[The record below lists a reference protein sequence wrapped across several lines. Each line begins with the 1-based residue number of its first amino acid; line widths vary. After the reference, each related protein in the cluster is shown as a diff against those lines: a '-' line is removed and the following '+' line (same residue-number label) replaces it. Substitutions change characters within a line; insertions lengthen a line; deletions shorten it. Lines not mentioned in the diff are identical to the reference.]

1 MNSVGRDWI
10 EALPDELSG
19 QRALLRRLLAAC
31 EANETI
37 RWLVVACSVGRGAAD
52 RFSDL
57 DMGMGVSDDS
67 FDTALA
73 DVRRIIDDLGELVDS
88 YSHQLPNRSLRH
100 ERIFAQY
107 ANRCQI
113 DLVVI
118 PASQSIGAVK
128 DETMLYNRGEHEVAP
143 FEPQILTAEQLREWA
158 FAGWCALI
166 DLGKYLRRGSPWEA
180 LQRLHEA
187 RDWAWR
193 LWAAVL
199 DVPNPQF
206 GLTSILDFAPG
217 RLPAGMGPTVSDLE
231 PASLLA
237 AARTVAAQLAEAG
250 EQLPPALRGLLP
262 AAMACYVSDDLAGI
276 TLPGE
281 QD

>member
-31 EANETI
+31 EANDSI

-57 DMGMGVSDDS
+57 DMGMGVSDDN

-73 DVRRIIDDLGELVDS
+73 DVKRIIDDLGELVDS
-88 YSHQLPNRSLRH
+88 YSHQLAERSLRH

-118 PASQSIGAVK
+118 PASQSIGAVR
-128 DETMLYNRGEHEVAP
+128 DATMLNNCGEHEVAP
-143 FEPQILTAEQLREWA
+143 FEQQTLTPAQLREWA

-187 RDWAWR
+187 RDCAWR

-199 DVPNPQF
+199 EVPNPQF

-237 AARTVAAQLAEAG
+237 AARGVAGQLTEAG
-250 EQLPPALRGLLP
+250 EQLPPAQRATLP
-262 AAMACYVSDDLAGI
+262 AAMAGYVNDDLASI
-276 TLPGE
+276 DLR
-281 QD
+281 Q

>member
-31 EANETI
+31 EANDSI

-57 DMGMGVSDDS
+57 DMGMGVSDDN

-73 DVRRIIDDLGELVDS
+73 DVKRIIDDLGELVDS
-88 YSHQLPNRSLRH
+88 YSHQLAERSLRH

-118 PASQSIGAVK
+118 PASQSIGAVR
-128 DETMLYNRGEHEVAP
+128 DETMLYNCGEHEVAA
-143 FEPQILTAEQLREWA
+143 FEQQTLTPAQLREWA

-187 RDWAWR
+187 RDCAWR

-199 DVPNPQF
+199 EVPNPQF

-237 AARTVAAQLAEAG
+237 AARGVAGQLTEAG
-250 EQLPPALRGLLP
+250 EQLPPAQRATLP
-262 AAMACYVSDDLAGI
+262 AAMAGYVNDDLASI
-276 TLPGE
+276 DLRH
-281 QD
+281 

>member
-1 MNSVGRDWI
+1 MNCVGRDWI

-31 EANETI
+31 EATDSI

-57 DMGMGVSDDS
+57 DMGMGVSDDN

-73 DVRRIIDDLGELVDS
+73 DVKRIIDDLGELVDS
-88 YSHQLPNRSLRH
+88 YSHQLAERSLRH

-118 PASQSIGAVK
+118 PASQSIGAVR
-128 DETMLYNRGEHEVAP
+128 DETMLYNSGEHEVAP
-143 FEPQILTAEQLREWA
+143 FEQQTLTPAQLREWA

-187 RDWAWR
+187 RDCAWR

-231 PASLLA
+231 PTSLLA
-237 AARTVAAQLAEAG
+237 AARSLAGQLTEAG
-250 EQLPPALRGLLP
+250 EQLPPAQREMLP
-262 AAMACYVSDDLAGI
+262 AAMARYVNDDLASI
-276 TLPGE
+276 
-281 QD
+281 DRHH

>member
-31 EANETI
+31 EANDSI

-57 DMGMGVSDDS
+57 DMGMGVSDDN

-73 DVRRIIDDLGELVDS
+73 DVKRIIDDLGELVDS
-88 YSHQLPNRSLRH
+88 YSHQLAERSLRH

-118 PASQSIGAVK
+118 PASQSIGAVR
-128 DETMLYNRGEHEVAP
+128 DETILYNSGEHEVAA
-143 FEPQILTAEQLREWA
+143 FEQQTLTPAQLREWA

-187 RDWAWR
+187 RDCAWR

-231 PASLLA
+231 PTSLLA
-237 AARTVAAQLAEAG
+237 AARSLAGQLTEAG
-250 EQLPPALRGLLP
+250 EQLPPAQREMLP
-262 AAMACYVSDDLAGI
+262 AAMARYVNDDLASI
-276 TLPGE
+276 
-281 QD
+281 DRHH